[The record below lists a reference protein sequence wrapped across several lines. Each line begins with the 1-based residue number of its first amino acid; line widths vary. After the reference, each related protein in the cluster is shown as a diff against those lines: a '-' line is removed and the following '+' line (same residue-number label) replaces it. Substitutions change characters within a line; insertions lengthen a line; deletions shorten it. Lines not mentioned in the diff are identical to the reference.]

1 MGITII
7 IDRTDQLRHQVK
19 IRYKRTGYNLNI
31 MRESAYLLINPTTVN
46 NFVVLFNCTPVDR
59 ASDSVTAQTLS
70 YSFRWFGPRLFHLL
84 FHHSTIMIT
93 CPCNVYP
100 LTPHFYIV
108 KVGFTR
114 VYIFLIFT
122 SKHRLWELVRTASL
136 RRF

>member
-7 IDRTDQLRHQVK
+7 MDRTDQLRHQVK
-19 IRYKRTGYNLNI
+19 IRYKRTGYNLNV

-59 ASDSVTAQTLS
+59 ASDSVTAPTLS
-70 YSFRWFGPRLFHLL
+70 HSFRWLGPGLFHLL

-100 LTPHFYIV
+100 PYTPLVYSKSGVYKGLYFSYFY
-108 KVGFTR
+108 
-114 VYIFLIFT
+114 
-122 SKHRLWELVRTASL
+122 SKT
-136 RRF
+136 